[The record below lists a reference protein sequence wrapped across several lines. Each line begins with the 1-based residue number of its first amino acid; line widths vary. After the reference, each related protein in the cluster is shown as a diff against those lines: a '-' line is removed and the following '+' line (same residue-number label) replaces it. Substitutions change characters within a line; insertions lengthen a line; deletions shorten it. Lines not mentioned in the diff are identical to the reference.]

1 MRKKAAKIVSYSSAA
16 GASVGH
22 AEAVQAQ
29 SSLLSEK
36 RAHSRQEGVDELHVG
51 FYVQPM
57 DGSARII
64 YTDIPKEG
72 TRQLSILSS

>member
-1 MRKKAAKIVSYSSAA
+1 MRKRAAKIVSYSSAA
-16 GASVGH
+16 GAWVGH

-29 SSLLSEK
+29 SSLLSEQ
-36 RAHSRQEGVDELHVG
+36 RAHSRQEGVDELHVV

-64 YTDIPKEG
+64 YTDFPKEG
-72 TRQLSILSS
+72 TRQLSILA